1 MFNWFMDSRVFDPAS
16 VLNPQV
22 GDEVEEKAQRLL
34 GAIKELIGGSNDD
47 VALAMELR
55 ADLEAVLQLPI
66 VDQRFPLPK
75 SRKYL
80 AAIKFLQA
88 NLALPQLVEASPKK
102 TGKTAEAATPS
113 VPPVDDKQCWG
124 TLFGWVMVRS
134 LGKMQEEA
142 EFTAQSRTWID
153 EWFLGRIL
161 ANALREF
168 GLDEAAAW
176 RAVSVVKLLT
186 THQVWLDMTI
196 AAKKRAARVLD
207 ELLGD
212 GATRQFLNVNRYN
225 DVEWYNKEAFEE
237 LLVWLMITEA
247 SDASANGVEVAETIV
262 GAYDVIKKLQE
273 AEAAS
278 EYQVKKLV
286 DLING

>member
-1 MFNWFMDSRVFDPAS
+1 
-16 VLNPQV
+16 
-22 GDEVEEKAQRLL
+22 
-34 GAIKELIGGSNDD
+34 
-47 VALAMELR
+47 
-55 ADLEAVLQLPI
+55 
-66 VDQRFPLPK
+66 
-75 SRKYL
+75 
-80 AAIKFLQA
+80 
-88 NLALPQLVEASPKK
+88 
-102 TGKTAEAATPS
+102 
-113 VPPVDDKQCWG
+113 
-124 TLFGWVMVRS
+124 
-134 LGKMQEEA
+134 
-142 EFTAQSRTWID
+142 
-153 EWFLGRIL
+153 
-161 ANALREF
+161 
-168 GLDEAAAW
+168 
-176 RAVSVVKLLT
+176 VVKLLT